1 MCGIAG
7 IVGFPDEA
15 VIASMTALQVHRGP
29 DDGGTLVLA
38 DHGVALGHRRLSIID
53 LSTAGRQPMSNV
65 SGDIWI
71 TFNGEIYNHES
82 LRRELLTRYGYPFR
96 SRTDTEVLIA
106 AYETWGES
114 CLARLNGMFAFAIY
128 DTKRK
133 RLFAARDRLGIKP
146 FYYFH
151 RNDLLVFASEIKAIF
166 ACPSVPKRPD
176 FVALATPARFQ
187 IPPRTGFEGVF
198 KLPPGHSLTYSNGKL
213 DVRAYW
219 EVAPSENWDGS
230 DGEAIARLDQLLND
244 SVRLQMV
251 ADVPVGLFL
260 SGGLDS
266 SLVGALMRKSTVQD
280 IHAFTIRFAD
290 KDQRFERMPD
300 DSRYAR
306 QAARHFGFRYHEF
319 EIEPRIE
326 ELLPKIIWHL
336 DEPLSDPAAIN
347 TYLIARA
354 AREHDIVVLLNGMGA
369 DEVFGGYRKHL
380 GCLRAR
386 LYQKILP
393 RLFRHAIEAG
403 FKRIPVAT
411 AGRGLRTL
419 RWAKRFASFASLG
432 EFDRYL
438 ASDLSLS
445 SEQYRRLLVN
455 GAEYNRSHFYTAQK
469 DVFDQANMSY
479 LTKMCLNDTK
489 FFLPDH
495 NLTYSDKA
503 TMAAGIE
510 SRPPLIDHNVVEF
523 MFSLP
528 PRHRIRRNE
537 QKFLLKKVAEQYL
550 PRDIVYRP
558 KAPFGSPLRA
568 WIRGPLAE
576 MVDDLLRPSDM
587 SMSDIYDTRFVT
599 QLVARD
605 RAGLED
611 NALLIWTVLT
621 NELWY
626 RLNFTSKETSERAV
640 QIPHA
645 RLRSSPATEK
655 LGT

>member
-7 IVGFPDEA
+7 IAGLPNEE
-15 VIASMTALQVHRGP
+15 VIASMTALQAHRGP

-38 DHGVALGHRRLSIID
+38 EHGIALGHRRLSIID
-53 LSTAGRQPMSNV
+53 LSSAGHQPMSNR
-65 SGDIWI
+65 SGDVWI
-71 TFNGEIYNHES
+71 TFNGEIYNYQS
-82 LRRELLTRYGYPFR
+82 LRQELLTEHGYSFR
-96 SRTDTEVLIA
+96 SQTDTEVLLA

-114 CLARLNGMFAFAIY
+114 CLVRLNGMFAFAIY
-128 DTKRK
+128 DGQRK

-151 RNDLLVFASEIKAIF
+151 RNDLFVFASEIKAIF

-176 FVALATPARFQ
+176 LVALATPARFQ
-187 IPPRTGFEGVF
+187 VSPRTGFEGVF

-219 EVAPSENWDGS
+219 ELAPAEDWDGG
-230 DGEAIARLDQLLND
+230 DGEAIARLDGLLND
-244 SVRLQMV
+244 SIRLQMI

-266 SLVGALMRKSTVQD
+266 SLVGALMRKNTTQD
-280 IHAFTIRFAD
+280 VHAFTIRFAEA
-290 KDQRFERMPD
+290 DQRFERMPD
-300 DSRYAR
+300 DSWYAR
-306 QAARHFGFRYHEF
+306 RVAQHFGFRYHEF

-354 AREHDIVVLLNGMGA
+354 AREHNIVVLLNGMGA
-369 DEVFGGYRKHL
+369 DEVFGGYRKQL
-380 GCLRAR
+380 GCLRAG
-386 LYQKILP
+386 LYQKVLP
-393 RLFRHAIEAG
+393 RFFREAIEAG

-419 RWAKRFASFASLG
+419 RWAKRFASFASLE

-438 ASDLSLS
+438 GSDSSLS
-445 SEQYRRLLVN
+445 REQYHRLLAN
-455 GAEYNRSHFYTAQK
+455 GAEYNRSHFYIAQRR
-469 DVFDQANMSY
+469 VFDQANVSY

-489 FFLPDH
+489 FFLPEL

-503 TMAAGIE
+503 TMAAGVE
-510 SRPPLIDHNVVEF
+510 SRPPLIDHRVAEF

-528 PRHRIRRNE
+528 PRYRICGNQ
-537 QKFLLKKVAEQYL
+537 QKFLLKKVAEQYV
-550 PRDIVYRP
+550 PRDIIYRP

-568 WIRGPLAE
+568 WIRGPLAK
-576 MVDDLLRPSDM
+576 MVDELLQPS
-587 SMSDIYDTRFVT
+587 SMNMKDIYDTRFVS

-611 NALLIWTVLT
+611 NALLIWTLLT
-621 NELWY
+621 NELWF
-626 RLNFTSKETSERAV
+626 RLHFGSQETERA
-640 QIPHA
+640 
-645 RLRSSPATEK
+645 R
-655 LGT
+655 G